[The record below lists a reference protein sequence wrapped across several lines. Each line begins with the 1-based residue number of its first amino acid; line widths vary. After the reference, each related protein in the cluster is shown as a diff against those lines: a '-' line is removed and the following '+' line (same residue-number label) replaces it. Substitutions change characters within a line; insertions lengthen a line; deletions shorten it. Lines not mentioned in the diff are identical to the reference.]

1 MHWSKKNFNFIS
13 SQRST
18 EKSQQISSA
27 EVLVRWQKNDG
38 SLWFPDSFLPILEE
52 TGEVEAL
59 DYYVYEAAFL
69 WLSERMKKQQKIIPL
84 SLNVSPIHFRKI
96 NTFIHK
102 VSDLIDKYKIPSQ
115 YLIFEITETNLHP

>member
-1 MHWSKKNFNFIS
+1 M
-13 SQRST
+13 
-18 EKSQQISSA
+18 
-27 EVLVRWQKNDG
+27 
-38 SLWFPDSFLPILEE
+38 
-52 TGEVEAL
+52 EAL

-115 YLIFEITETNLHP
+115 YLILEIRKHLHHNIDAVKSDVQLFQKKISGSPWMISVPDILRLIL